1 MAGIVRLGGYAKARP
16 SSLRS
21 RANTRPAHTA
31 SSAVLELGPTSERPS
46 SAIRLRARYGWRAP
60 PLGSPRL
67 WPVLRRDR
75 GLARGAGVLAVAAH
89 AGSLRLHTRV

>member
-46 SAIRLRARYGWRAP
+46 SAIRLRARYVGEHRRSDR
-60 PLGSPRL
+60 LGYDQFFGETEVSREVPGFSL
-67 WPVLRRDR
+67 
-75 GLARGAGVLAVAAH
+75 
-89 AGSLRLHTRV
+89 SLRTPDLCGCTRA